1 MSRKMKCRQEGH
13 RPISP
18 LENSERK
25 GTEVSS
31 GQIWMRHFV
40 LPFKEVKGR
49 ETLSRTRCVLFVQD
63 QWPVPRGQPGPWVQ
77 EGTPGFLANSNA
89 KILPVLRG

>member
-13 RPISP
+13 RPVSP

-25 GTEVSS
+25 GAGVSS

-49 ETLSRTRCVLFVQD
+49 ETLSRTRCGLFVPD
-63 QWPVPRGQPGPWVQ
+63 QWPVPWGQPGPWVQ
-77 EGTPGFLANSNA
+77 EGTPGFLASSNA
-89 KILPVLRG
+89 KILLVLRG